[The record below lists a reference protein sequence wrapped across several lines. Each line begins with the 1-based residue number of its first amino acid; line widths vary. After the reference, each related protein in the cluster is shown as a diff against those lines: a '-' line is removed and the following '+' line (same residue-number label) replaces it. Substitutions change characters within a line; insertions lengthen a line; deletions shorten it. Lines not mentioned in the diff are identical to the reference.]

1 VRSEEALAAL
11 HPLERDEYERLL
23 LKGFLHMEDQ
33 ARAAVLGEAAE
44 AEYQRVRALA
54 ASTKRRLLQEA
65 EPAHALSH
73 PPTDSLG
80 QPWLL
85 DIQATRAHPD
95 GCCAGITDMTL
106 GR

>member
-1 VRSEEALAAL
+1 VQSEEALSAL

-33 ARAAVLGEAAE
+33 VRATVLGEAAE

-65 EPAHALSH
+65 DPARALHH
-73 PPTDSLG
+73 PPADELG

-85 DIQATRAHPD
+85 DIQVT
-95 GCCAGITDMTL
+95 
-106 GR
+106 

>member
-1 VRSEEALAAL
+1 MLSEEALSAL

-23 LKGFLHMEDQ
+23 LKGFLHVEDQ
-33 ARAAVLGEAAE
+33 VRAALLGGEAAE

-65 EPAHALSH
+65 EPAHALRH
-73 PPTDSLG
+73 PPTDGLG

-85 DIQATRAHPD
+85 DVQAYYT
-95 GCCAGITDMTL
+95 
-106 GR
+106 

>member
-1 VRSEEALAAL
+1 MQSEEALSAL

-33 ARAAVLGEAAE
+33 VRATLLGEAAE

-65 EPAHALSH
+65 ESAHALLH
-73 PPTDSLG
+73 PPTDGLG

-85 DIQATRAHPD
+85 DVQAYIHTFL
-95 GCCAGITDMTL
+95 CT
-106 GR
+106 